1 MPSQPL
7 IVRLS
12 RPGRPGGVK
21 WDLAVVWVCFPLM
34 TNGAA
39 YPSMCL
45 LATCVSLQKCL
56 FQSFANFLIGLFIFF
71 IIELYEF
78 LV

>member
-1 MPSQPL
+1 
-7 IVRLS
+7 
-12 RPGRPGGVK
+12 
-21 WDLAVVWVCFPLM
+21 M